1 MKNYKLK
8 ASFFLDSMAAVMLV
22 GLICLVLIPMM
33 NQMRMN
39 FYIEV
44 KSIDAAKT
52 ILTAASTNSKNEL
65 KKGVK
70 IGEYV
75 IKLDDKQIC
84 AITNENSSK
93 FKECIQY

>member
-22 GLICLVLIPMM
+22 GLICLVLIPIM

-44 KSIDAAKT
+44 KSIDASKT
-52 ILTAASTNSKNEL
+52 ILTAASTNSKMSL
-65 KKGVK
+65 KR
-70 IGEYV
+70 
-75 IKLDDKQIC
+75 
-84 AITNENSSK
+84 S
-93 FKECIQY
+93 

>member
-75 IKLDDKQIC
+75 IKLDHKQIC
-84 AITNENSSK
+84 AITNKNSSK

>member
-1 MKNYKLK
+1 MKNCKLK
-8 ASFFLDSMAAVMLV
+8 ASFFLDGMAALMLV

-39 FYIEV
+39 FYNEV
-44 KSIDAAKT
+44 KSIDVSKT
-52 ILTAASTNSKNEL
+52 ILTAASTNSKNKL
-65 KKGVK
+65 KKGVI

-84 AITNENSSK
+84 AITNKNSSK

>member
-65 KKGVK
+65 KKR
-70 IGEYV
+70 
-75 IKLDDKQIC
+75 
-84 AITNENSSK
+84 S
-93 FKECIQY
+93 

>member
-8 ASFFLDSMAAVMLV
+8 ASFLLDSMAALMLV

-33 NQMRMN
+33 NQMHMN
-39 FYIEV
+39 FYNEI
-44 KSIDAAKT
+44 KSIDASKT
-52 ILTAASTNSKNEL
+52 ILTAASINSINKL
-65 KKGVK
+65 KKGVT